1 MEQIRPAT
9 AADAPAIA
17 ALYRSLSPE
26 SSLMRF
32 SGRLPEGAADEVAAL
47 GPGSLALLAEEDGRL
62 VGEARYC
69 VSAGVPE
76 LAMTIA
82 DGHQGHGLGRRLL
95 DALREAAQA
104 HGFDRMTAVVRTDN
118 PRMIRLLQR
127 VGCVIVEPVRDAV
140 VVFEIGTDELMPSWP
155 AGSRPRVLVE
165 SGSLFDDAAT
175 EELRA
180 AGYDVRRCL
189 VGRGGRSCPLVRL
202 GRCRLAEE
210 ADVVACLVP
219 TGEGPQIAARHAA
232 AQHLAAGSMPEWRHA
247 VPGLVEAARR
257 AEDRPLR
264 S

>member
-26 SSLMRF
+26 SALMRF
-32 SGRLPEGAADEVAAL
+32 SGTLPEGAADRIAAL
-47 GPGSLALLAEEDGRL
+47 GPGSLALLALEGDRL

-69 VSAGVPE
+69 VTAGAPE
-76 LAMTIA
+76 LALTIA
-82 DGHQGHGLGRRLL
+82 EDHQGHGLGRRLL
-95 DALREAAQA
+95 DALRAAAQD

-118 PRMIRLLQR
+118 PRMIRLLQQ

-140 VVFEIGTDELMPSWP
+140 VVFEVGTDELMPSWP

-175 EELRA
+175 AQLRE

-189 VGRGGRSCPLVRL
+189 VGRGRRSCPLVRL

-219 TGEGPQIAARHAA
+219 AGEGPEIAARHAS
-232 AQHLAAGSMPEWRHA
+232 AQHLSAASMPEWRRA
-247 VPGLVEAARR
+247 VPELVEAARLLQ
-257 AEDRPLR
+257 ERPLR